1 MAFPLMP
8 KATAVWL
15 IDNTAL
21 SFDQIADFC
30 GLHPLEVKG
39 IADGDVAQ
47 GIKGLDPI
55 SNGQLTRDELD
66 RCQKDPGTRLELSQS
81 KSNLP
86 EAKPQKGAKYTPL
99 SKRQERPD
107 AIYWLVR
114 NHPELTDAQIS
125 RLIGTTKPTIQSI
138 RNREHWNMGSLKPV
152 DPVTLG
158 LCKQIDLD
166 DAVGKAAKKV
176 ARQQK
181 KLEKSGGG
189 GQTLMPAETPPGPEA
204 PPAPQTPDFP
214 DDRRPAETPEDVF
227 NTDTSAKTPPET
239 EDVPSAET
247 VFGNFESS
255 KDEGKEEG

>member
-1 MAFPLMP
+1 MTFPLMP

-30 GLHPLEVKG
+30 GLHSLEVKG

-55 SNGQLTRDELD
+55 SNGQVTRDELE
-66 RCQKDPGTRLELSQS
+66 RCQQDPESRLKLSES
-81 KSNLP
+81 RSNLP
-86 EAKPQKGAKYTPL
+86 EQKQKKGAKYTPL

-114 NHPELTDAQIS
+114 NHPELNDAQVS

-138 RNREHWNMGSLKPV
+138 RNRDHWNMGSLKPV

-166 DAVGKAAKKV
+166 TEVEKAAKRV

-181 KLEKSGGG
+181 KLNKTATSDV
-189 GQTLMPAETPPGPEA
+189 TLMPADTVLEPEMPTYEEDKPLPSAEPSDVFGQSPTPES
-204 PPAPQTPDFP
+204 Q
-214 DDRRPAETPEDVF
+214 PAEE
-227 NTDTSAKTPPET
+227 E
-239 EDVPSAET
+239 VPSAET
-247 VFGNFESS
+247 VFGNFGTST
-255 KDEGKEEG
+255 DEEN

>member
-1 MAFPLMP
+1 MSFPLMP

-30 GLHPLEVKG
+30 GLHALEVKG

-55 SNGQLTRDELD
+55 SNGQLTRDELE
-66 RCQKDPGTRLELSQS
+66 RCQQDPESRLKISESR
-81 KSNLP
+81 SNLP
-86 EAKPQKGAKYTPL
+86 EQKQKKGAKYTPL

-114 NHPELTDAQIS
+114 NHPELNDAQVS

-138 RNREHWNMGSLKPV
+138 RNRDHWNMGSLKPV

-158 LCKQIDLD
+158 LCKQLDLD
-166 DAVGKAAKKV
+166 TEVEKAAKRF

-181 KLEKSGGG
+181 KLNKTATPDDV
-189 GQTLMPAETPPGPEA
+189 TLMSADTALEPEA
-204 PPAPQTPDFP
+204 PAYEEDKPLPSAVPSDVFGQGPTPESQ
-214 DDRRPAETPEDVF
+214 PAEE
-227 NTDTSAKTPPET
+227 E
-239 EDVPSAET
+239 VPSAES
-247 VFGNFESS
+247 VFGNFGTST
-255 KDEGKEEG
+255 DEEN

>member
-1 MAFPLMP
+1 MSFPLMP

-30 GLHPLEVKG
+30 GLHSLEVKG

-55 SNGQLTRDELD
+55 SNGQVTRDELE
-66 RCQKDPGTRLELSQS
+66 RCQQDPESRLKLSES
-81 KSNLP
+81 RSNLP
-86 EAKPQKGAKYTPL
+86 EQKKKKGANYTPL

-114 NHPELTDAQIS
+114 NHPELNDAQVS

-138 RNREHWNMGSLKPV
+138 RNRDHWNMGSLKPV

-166 DAVGKAAKKV
+166 TEVEKAAKRV
-176 ARQQK
+176 DRQQK
-181 KLEKSGGG
+181 QSNKTATSDV
-189 GQTLMPAETPPGPEA
+189 TLMPADKVLEPEIPTYEEDKPLPSAEPSDVFDESPTPESL
-204 PPAPQTPDFP
+204 
-214 DDRRPAETPEDVF
+214 PAEE
-227 NTDTSAKTPPET
+227 ET
-239 EDVPSAET
+239 PSAET
-247 VFGNFESS
+247 VFGNFGTSTNE
-255 KDEGKEEG
+255 DN